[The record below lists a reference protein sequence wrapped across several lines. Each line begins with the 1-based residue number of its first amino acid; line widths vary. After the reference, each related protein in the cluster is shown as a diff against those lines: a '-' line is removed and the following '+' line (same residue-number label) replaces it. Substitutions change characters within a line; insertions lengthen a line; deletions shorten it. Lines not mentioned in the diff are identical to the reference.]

1 MEPQIN
7 TDFSAKKNLVFESQD
22 GSLHYEGV
30 NDIDPAEL
38 SKKTKDVILIDVRQP
53 EEFHRELGGDLGHIT
68 GSTLVVLDTLSEA
81 LPQFPKDKTI
91 VFVCRSGHRSAMAC
105 QLAAEMG
112 YKSVYNL
119 KGGMILWNDLH
130 LPTEA

>member
-7 TDFSAKKNLVFESQD
+7 KDFSTKKNLVFESQEA
-22 GSLHYEGV
+22 SLHYEGV
-30 NDIDPAEL
+30 IDIEPAEL
-38 SKKTKDVILIDVRQP
+38 SKKTKEVILVDVRQP
-53 EEFHRELGGDLGHIT
+53 EEFHGDLGHIT
-68 GSTLVVLDTLSEA
+68 GSTLVVLDTLLEA

-105 QLAAEMG
+105 QQTAELG
-112 YKSVYNL
+112 YKSIYNL

-130 LPTEA
+130 LQTEA